1 MITRS
6 DGSVNIV
13 VNGRFEGRRISG
25 VERYASEI
33 LRCLGDQVRVVRPRN
48 KLRGVRGHLWEQFM
62 LPFLVPKNEV
72 LWSPANSGPLAV
84 SNQIATIHD
93 LSPLEH
99 PEWFR
104 ADFAAW
110 YRLFLP
116 ILAKRIRRILV
127 PSNYVKQTI
136 EARLGVRNVI
146 VTSEGVDGIF
156 FNPNA
161 RQDRYDLP
169 ESYILFLGSL
179 EPRKN
184 LPGLLSAWNQI
195 SDDFTNTWLIIAGDT
210 DRVFQDVKFPSPGKR
225 VHFLG
230 YIPEVQLPGLY
241 AGASFFVLPSI
252 EEGFGLPALEA
263 MSCGTPVIT
272 SKAGALP
279 EIVGD
284 AALLVNPLRVD
295 EIGEAMRSLL
305 SSKRLQSDLKQ
316 KGLEQVRGFT
326 WDRTAER
333 IWDIL
338 SNGE

>member
-104 ADFAAW
+104 ADFAVW

-116 ILAKRIRRILV
+116 MLAKRVRRVLAS
-127 PSNYVKQTI
+127 SNYVKRKI
-136 EARLGVRNVI
+136 EARLGVKNVI
-146 VTSEGVDGIF
+146 VTSEGVDVNF

-161 RQDRYDLP
+161 RQDKYDLP

-184 LPGLLSAWNQI
+184 LPSLLSAWNMI
-195 SDDFTNTWLIIAGDT
+195 SEDFTNTWLIIAGGT
-210 DRVFQDVKFPSPGKR
+210 DRVFHNVKFPSPVER
-225 VHFLG
+225 VRFLG
-230 YIPEVQLPGLY
+230 YIPEKHLPGLY
-241 AGASFFVLPSI
+241 AGATLFVLPSL

-279 EIVGD
+279 
-284 AALLVNPLRVD
+284 
-295 EIGEAMRSLL
+295 
-305 SSKRLQSDLKQ
+305 
-316 KGLEQVRGFT
+316 
-326 WDRTAER
+326 
-333 IWDIL
+333 
-338 SNGE
+338 